1 MKISRELKTAFI
13 ILGGIALFVL
23 GFNFLKSSA
32 LFDNSKT
39 FYAVYEDVSGLTPGT
54 SVDINGLS
62 VGTVKDIRFVDGRGN
77 LVVTFTVSKD
87 FEFSKNSEVE
97 VYDTGIIGGKNLR
110 IIPVFDGSEAAA
122 SGDTLVSTMKPG
134 ITELVTQ
141 RLTPLQEKLESLL
154 NSADTVLV
162 GMDDVMD
169 EASKENLRKGIS
181 HFDDVMAN
189 LNSVTRNLDRFLT
202 RNEQSLNRSLAE
214 VEKITQNL
222 SGVSAELANAD
233 VGQTVKS
240 LQSTIANLNGM
251 ITKMQTGDGSMA
263 NLINDKE
270 LYTNLSAASD
280 QLNLLL
286 EDMRLNPKRYVH
298 FSVFGKKNKEYEGP
312 AEKY

>member
-1 MKISRELKTAFI
+1 MKISRELKTALI

-39 FYAVYEDVSGLTPGT
+39 FYAVYDDVSGLTPGT

-62 VGTVKDIRFVDGRGN
+62 VGSVKDIRFLDGRGN

-87 FEFSKNSEVE
+87 FVFSENSEVE

-169 EASKENLRKGIS
+169 EESKENLRKGIS

-298 FSVFGKKNKEYEGP
+298 FSVFGKKNKDYEGP

>member
-1 MKISRELKTAFI
+1 MKISRELKTALI

-39 FYAVYEDVSGLTPGT
+39 FYAVYDDVSGLTPGT

-62 VGTVKDIRFVDGRGN
+62 VGSVKDIRFLDGRGN

-87 FEFSKNSEVE
+87 FVFSENSEVE

-298 FSVFGKKNKEYEGP
+298 FSVFGKKNKDYEGP

>member
-1 MKISRELKTAFI
+1 MKISRELKTALI
-13 ILGGIALFVL
+13 ILGGIVLFVL
-23 GFNFLKSSA
+23 GFNFLKSSS

-62 VGTVKDIRFVDGRGN
+62 VGSVKDIRFLDGRGN

-122 SGDTLVSTMKPG
+122 NGDTLVSTMKPG

-169 EASKENLRKGIS
+169 EESKENLRKGIS

-202 RNEQSLNRSLAE
+202 RNEQSLNKSLAE

-298 FSVFGKKNKEYEGP
+298 FSVFGKKNKEYQGP
-312 AEKY
+312 ENKY